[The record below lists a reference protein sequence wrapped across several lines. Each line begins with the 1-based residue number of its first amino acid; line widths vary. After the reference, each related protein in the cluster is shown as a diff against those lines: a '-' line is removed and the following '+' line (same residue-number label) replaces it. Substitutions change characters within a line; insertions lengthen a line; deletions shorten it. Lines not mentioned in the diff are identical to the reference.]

1 MTDARWAL
9 LSYANQQG
17 YPLWALKY
25 SGCSDELAELVD
37 NINKVCDPTGLSNQ
51 ELINTTSKAI
61 KNLEIDLSVL
71 LNKENVFRTGF
82 VNFLKMDE
90 VAKVQD
96 HEIDQVYIYL
106 KQHLQGEIG
115 RWSESEVKAQ
125 EKNWRIETLT
135 STEQPDIPV
144 TPVVPSDNGGNSSDS
159 GDSTNTRGESL
170 STLRETML
178 KKVQA
183 INADTLKEAIEC
195 MVESEGDYI
204 LNTLMKYVR

>member
-1 MTDARWAL
+1 M
-9 LSYANQQG
+9 
-17 YPLWALKY
+17 
-25 SGCSDELAELVD
+25 
-37 NINKVCDPTGLSNQ
+37 
-51 ELINTTSKAI
+51 
-61 KNLEIDLSVL
+61 EIDLSVL

-106 KQHLQGEIG
+106 KQHLQGEIA

-144 TPVVPSDNGGNSSDS
+144 PPVIPSDNGSDSSDS
-159 GDSTNTRGESL
+159 GDSTNTGGEYS
-170 STLRETML
+170 STLRETMR

>member
-1 MTDARWAL
+1 
-9 LSYANQQG
+9 
-17 YPLWALKY
+17 
-25 SGCSDELAELVD
+25 
-37 NINKVCDPTGLSNQ
+37 
-51 ELINTTSKAI
+51 
-61 KNLEIDLSVL
+61 
-71 LNKENVFRTGF
+71 
-82 VNFLKMDE
+82 MDE

-135 STEQPDIPV
+135 STEQPDIHV
-144 TPVVPSDNGGNSSDS
+144 TPEEPSDNRSDS
-159 GDSTNTRGESL
+159 PDSGGSTNTGGEYS
-170 STLRETML
+170 STLRETIR
-178 KKVQA
+178 KKVQTT
-183 INADTLKEAIEC
+183 NAETLKEAIEH